1 MERLTKIEQLKKGV
15 KFHIIRGEEVLSYEY
30 LCVHPNN
37 ESYILAIDSISK
49 DAKKMYIKKLLE
61 DIEVY
66 VGEFDTLFF
75 LNKEIE
81 YHQKMINLLKK
92 REENIKNK
100 RL

>member
-1 MERLTKIEQLKKGV
+1 MEKLTNIEQLKKGV

-37 ESYILAIDSISK
+37 ESYILAIDGISK
-49 DAKKMYIKKLLE
+49 DAKKMYTKSLLKE
-61 DIEVY
+61 TEVY

-81 YHQKMINLLKK
+81 YHNKMINLLKK